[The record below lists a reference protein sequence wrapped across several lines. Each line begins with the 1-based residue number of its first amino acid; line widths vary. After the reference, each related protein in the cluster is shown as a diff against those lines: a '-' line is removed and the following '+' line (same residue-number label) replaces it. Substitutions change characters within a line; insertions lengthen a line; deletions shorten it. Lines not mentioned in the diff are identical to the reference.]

1 MWLSA
6 ALTEIQK
13 LTWFEKMKLTTDLEK
28 LKSMANAIRALSMD
42 AVKAANSGHSGMPL
56 GAADVATV
64 LFTQF
69 LKVDPT
75 APNWADRDRFV
86 LSAGHGSMLL
96 YSLLFLMGYEDITL
110 DEIKNFRQ
118 LGAKTAGHP
127 EFGHAAGIETT
138 TGPLGQGIATAV
150 GMALGERLM
159 NGQFGDDL
167 VDHFTYVI
175 AGDGDLMEGVSQEA
189 ISLAGHLKLS
199 KLIVMWDDNG
209 ISIDGPLSLTESG
222 DQKARFK
229 AAGWNVLSV
238 DGHNMQEIAD
248 ALEAAQNSDKPT
260 MIACKTTIGF
270 GAPNLAGTSKAHGAI
285 TGDDEIAGVR
295 AAIGWN
301 HAPFD
306 IPTEVLDA
314 WRLAGLRGVQ
324 AHKAWAKRLDGKDSD
339 TKGRFERV
347 MAGDLPS
354 GVATAVADL
363 KKQLIAEP
371 KSMASRSASEVA
383 LNAITPVV
391 PEMIGGS
398 ADLTGSNNTKAKQF
412 KPVSAGDFTGQYIYY
427 GIREHGMAAAMNG
440 LALHGGIIPFGGT
453 FLVFSDYARPAV
465 RLSALMG
472 QRVVYVFTHDS
483 IGLGEDGPT
492 HQPVEHIAS
501 LRAMPNLQVLRPA
514 DAVEVAECWE
524 LALEAK
530 NTPTVLALSRQN
542 IDPVRKTFTEK
553 NLCRRGAYELSPAS
567 DEAQVSLF
575 ATGSEVPLALEA
587 QAKLEKDGIPTRVVS
602 VPSFELLF
610 AQSPDYREG
619 VIGKAPVKI
628 AIEAAVR
635 FGWDSII
642 GLDGIFIGMEGFG
655 ASAPAKD
662 LYKHFGITSDAAV
675 SKAKERLAELA
686 V

>member
-1 MWLSA
+1 MNPFA
-6 ALTEIQK
+6 CGDAT
-13 LTWFEKMKLTTDLEK
+13 MKLNTDVEK
-28 LKSMANAIRALSMD
+28 LKSMANAIRALSLD
-42 AVKAANSGHSGMPL
+42 AVKAANSGHTGMPL
-56 GAADVATV
+56 GAADMATV

-69 LKVDPT
+69 MKVDPSS
-75 APNWADRDRFV
+75 PHWADRDRFV

-175 AGDGDLMEGVSQEA
+175 AGDGDLMEGVSHEA
-189 ISLAGHLKLS
+189 ISLAGHLKLN
-199 KLIVMWDDNG
+199 KLIVLWDDNG

-222 DQKARFK
+222 DMGMRFK

-238 DGHNMQEIAD
+238 DGHNMQQVAD
-248 ALEAAQNSDKPT
+248 AIEKAQQADAPT
-260 MIACKTTIGF
+260 LIACKTTIGY
-270 GAPNLAGTSKAHGAI
+270 GAPTLAGTSKAHGAI

-295 AAIGWN
+295 AAIGWS
-301 HAPFD
+301 HPPFE
-306 IPTEVLDA
+306 IPTDVLDA

-324 AHKAWAKRLDGKDSD
+324 AHKAWGKRLEAADGELR
-339 TKGRFERV
+339 GRFNRV
-347 MAGDLPS
+347 LAGELPT
-354 GVATAVADL
+354 GLENAVLDL
-363 KKQLIAEP
+363 KKQLIEAP
-371 KSMASRSASEVA
+371 KAMASRSASELV
-383 LNAITPVV
+383 LNVITPIV

-398 ADLTGSNNTKAKQF
+398 ADLTGSNNTKAKHY
-412 KPVSAGDFTGQYIYY
+412 KPVTAGDFSGQYIYY

-440 LALHGGIIPFGGT
+440 LALHGGLIPFGGT

-492 HQPVEHIAS
+492 HQPVEHMPA
-501 LRAMPNLQVLRPA
+501 LRAMPNLHVLRPS
-514 DAVEVAECWE
+514 DATEVAECWQI
-524 LALEAK
+524 ALDAK
-530 NTPTVLALSRQN
+530 ATPSVLALSRQN
-542 IDPVRKTFTEK
+542 IAPVRTIYTEK
-553 NLCRRGAYELSPAS
+553 NLCKRGAYELSAAS
-567 DEAQVSLF
+567 SEEAQVSLF
-575 ATGSEVPLALEA
+575 ASGSEVPVALEA
-587 QAKLEKDGIPTRVVS
+587 QASLEKQGVATRVVS
-602 VPSFELLF
+602 VPSFDLF
-610 AQSPDYREG
+610 FKQSDDYRAAT
-619 VIGKAPVKI
+619 IGDASVNI

-642 GLDGIFIGMEGFG
+642 GTSGIFIGMEGFG
-655 ASAPAKD
+655 ASAPAEK
-662 LYKHFGITSDAAV
+662 LYQHFGITAEATVKAALARLA
-675 SKAKERLAELA
+675 SKA
-686 V
+686 